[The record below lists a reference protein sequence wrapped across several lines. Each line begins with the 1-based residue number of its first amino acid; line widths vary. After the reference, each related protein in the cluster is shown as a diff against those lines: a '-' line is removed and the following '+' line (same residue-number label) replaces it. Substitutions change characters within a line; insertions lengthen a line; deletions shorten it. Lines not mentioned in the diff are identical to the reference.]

1 MPFFTPVGGGGLP
14 KATVTGTTGSPN
26 VNTTSR
32 PGRTIYTFTGSGSIT
47 FGQAGSCEVFLAGG
61 GGGTAGGSNNALPGA
76 GAGGYVLNT
85 SAVVP
90 AGTFTVT
97 VGAGGAG
104 GVGGAPSF
112 GCAGFPSS
120 IHTLFTALGGGQGQ
134 ANSNAMQVLS
144 GGSGGGTFDN
154 ITGGAGLVGQGNNG
168 GRSISGTGRPGGGG
182 AGAAGADSNGTVNG
196 RPGGAGLSNT
206 ITGSSVTYC
215 GGGGGGAGNG
225 GSGGAGGAG
234 GGGAGAPAN
243 NSGNN
248 GTANT
253 GGGGGGYSDPGGFGP
268 FNGGSG
274 GSGVVIVVIG

>member
-32 PGRTIYTFTGSGSIT
+32 PGRTIYTFNGSGSIT
-47 FGQAGSCEVFLAGG
+47 FGQAGTCEVFLAGG
-61 GGGTAGGSNNALPGA
+61 GGGTAGGNGNMVPGA

-97 VGAGGAG
+97 VGAGAAG
-104 GVGGAPSF
+104 GTSGQPIF

-120 IHTLFTALGGGQGQ
+120 IHTLFTALGGGQ
-134 ANSNAMQVLS
+134 SNLGNALQVAS
-144 GGSGGGTFDN
+144 GGSGGGSLDSVN
-154 ITGGAGLVGQGNNG
+154 SGVGLVGQGNNG
-168 GRSISGTGRPGGGG
+168 GRAISGSGRAGGGG
-182 AGAAGADSNGTVNG
+182 AGAVGTDTNGTANG
-196 RPGGAGLSNT
+196 RAGGAGLSNT

-234 GGGAGAPAN
+234 GGGAGSSP
-243 NSGNN
+243 SGPGGN

-268 FNGGSG
+268 FSGGSG